1 MTTIFTQQPWNLEF
15 LVTEAPGYI
24 SRDVITIASGAG
36 VLQPG
41 TVVGKITASG
51 KYIPS
56 VPAASDGS
64 QIAAGI
70 IGYRVD
76 ATSADATVTA
86 FTRTCEVN
94 GKHLTRDVSID
105 TAPEIATQNAQL
117 AALGISVR

>member
-1 MTTIFTQQPWNLEF
+1 MTTFTQQPWSLEF

-36 VLQPG
+36 VIQPG

-51 KYIPS
+51 KYVVSNPT
-56 VPAASDGS
+56 ASDGS
-64 QIAAGI
+64 QVAAAI
-70 IGYRVD
+70 TGYRVD
-76 ATSADATVTA
+76 ATSADHAVTA

-94 GKHLTRDVSID
+94 GKHLTRDPSID
-105 TAPEIATQNAQL
+105 TPTEIAAQNAQL

>member
-1 MTTIFTQQPWNLEF
+1 MTVFTQQPWSLEF

-36 VLQPG
+36 IVQPG

-56 VPAASDGS
+56 VPAATDGS

-70 IGYRVD
+70 VGFRVD
-76 ATSADATVTA
+76 ATSADHPVTA

-94 GKHLTRDVSID
+94 GKHLTRDASID
-105 TAPEIATQNAQL
+105 TPTEVATQNAQL